1 MNELEVLKNS
11 LNISVWMLGVTV
23 FLSVSTVTISAI
35 NMAFQR
41 SHNRKSVKPFC
52 NVHTLIDGNGIC
64 VSILNAGLGPMIIEK
79 IMLFK
84 KEDDFLKNGMEFSAV
99 LPPDLKYDIKTRDN
113 NPYVVPSMVEV
124 EIFRFSS
131 DLKDYSRSVL
141 AVSPPTS
148 PSSPQLPKKPMR
160 AGKKSRA
167 PIAVSAAPVRM
178 RTSRSRRTEAAL
190 RNPRSASRKITF
202 RKRSVTK

>member
-131 DLKDYSRSVL
+131 DLKDSKNNINIV
-141 AVSPPTS
+141 
-148 PSSPQLPKKPMR
+148 
-160 AGKKSRA
+160 
-167 PIAVSAAPVRM
+167 
-178 RTSRSRRTEAAL
+178 
-190 RNPRSASRKITF
+190 
-202 RKRSVTK
+202 KRSLEDYFICTVFKDIYDHRYEKREILKFKSS